1 MEEDFVGEEYEVQ
14 KAKDRVAFAFS
25 KFDLDGDGFLSWDEF
40 TQVVSCIRPW
50 I

>member
-1 MEEDFVGEEYEVQ
+1 MEEDFAGEEQVQ
-14 KAKDRVAFAFS
+14 RAKDRVAFAFS

-40 TQVVSCIRPW
+40 TQVVSCIGLG